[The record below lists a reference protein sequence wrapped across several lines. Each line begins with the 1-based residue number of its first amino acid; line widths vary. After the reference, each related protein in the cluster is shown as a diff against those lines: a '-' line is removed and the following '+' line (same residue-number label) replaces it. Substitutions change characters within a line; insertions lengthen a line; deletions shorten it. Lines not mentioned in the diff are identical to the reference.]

1 MKFTNGL
8 YYFIT
13 PRMNNVTMKKLYKAD
28 LMNNLTLQVRVILVW
43 LEQVTWSM
51 RGKQLAVTTHNSQF
65 LLGHVMLLLGHM
77 MLLLGHTK

>member
-43 LEQVTWSM
+43 LEQVT
-51 RGKQLAVTTHNSQF
+51 
-65 LLGHVMLLLGHM
+65 
-77 MLLLGHTK
+77 